1 MKSICLFV
9 PDGLLGKEII
19 FHIFSIWLF
28 VQPPRRSLKGKSFPC
43 SFILFSHLCW
53 APLYARYAEGQGAK
67 WPEEREERKD
77 YIKMTEHS
85 VGNEYSG
92 EEPAPH
98 CNLESITNLLVSL
111 KDSKRKTDPSGMFC
125 GMDRVAKVLL
135 KKPGSGKEARA
146 RRHQGTREQSHQP
159 LLTPLPTQTTL
170 VLLFSRT
177 SGRNSNPKGRTS
189 KPGKKKKKTI

>member
-1 MKSICLFV
+1 MTLCPATPKVIEREIIPLFV
-9 PDGLLGKEII
+9 HSIQPSLLSSALCQVPGRPGSQMARGEGRTQGLYKNDWAQCGKRI
-19 FHIFSIWLF
+19 
-28 VQPPRRSLKGKSFPC
+28 
-43 SFILFSHLCW
+43 
-53 APLYARYAEGQGAK
+53 
-67 WPEEREERKD
+67 
-77 YIKMTEHS
+77 
-85 VGNEYSG
+85 NSG

-170 VLLFSRT
+170 VLLFSRM

-189 KPGKKKKKTI
+189 KPGKKKKTI